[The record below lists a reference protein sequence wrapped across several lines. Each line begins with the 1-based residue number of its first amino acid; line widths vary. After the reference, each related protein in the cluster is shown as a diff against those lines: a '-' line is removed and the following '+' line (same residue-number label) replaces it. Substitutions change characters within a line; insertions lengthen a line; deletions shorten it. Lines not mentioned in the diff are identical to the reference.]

1 MVLFQMACT
10 DKVERTIPRFGIL
23 IMPELDLFGT
33 VSGGF
38 GQKSFS

>member
-1 MVLFQMACT
+1 MACT

-38 GQKSFS
+38 GTSRG